1 MVIATLG
8 DINIDTVIDVDDMPR
23 RGGEVFST
31 RRQEMLGGSAVN
43 TAAVLTRLGLRSTV
57 MGAVGDDDAGR
68 RALTQLRSVGV
79 GTDLT
84 SRSQTHPTAMNTIL
98 VTPDR
103 ERTMIATRGANVV
116 YTAPPDWHE
125 IIDWLH
131 VSGYAFMEGDQ
142 QESAMAVLESANRRG
157 IPTSLDVPLGLG
169 ERIRHLIA
177 DELANLHI
185 VSGSRSA
192 LSEITDSTDP
202 VKQLIGSGTLQVA
215 MTSGVDPMVVA
226 GTVGEITLTPPVV
239 DAIDVTGAGDAF
251 VAGLIAATV
260 AGLDPGPSAVL
271 AAATGAAATLV
282 SGAAETLADPE
293 VWAYLLSPE
302 RWSDADPRW
311 LDEVRAFVES
321 RGLFGS

>member
-1 MVIATLG
+1 
-8 DINIDTVIDVDDMPR
+8 
-23 RGGEVFST
+23 
-31 RRQEMLGGSAVN
+31 
-43 TAAVLTRLGLRSTV
+43 
-57 MGAVGDDDAGR
+57 
-68 RALTQLRSVGV
+68 
-79 GTDLT
+79 
-84 SRSQTHPTAMNTIL
+84 
-98 VTPDR
+98 
-103 ERTMIATRGANVV
+103 
-116 YTAPPDWHE
+116 
-125 IIDWLH
+125 
-131 VSGYAFMEGDQ
+131 
-142 QESAMAVLESANRRG
+142 MAVLESANRRG